1 MAFLL
6 RNFQSDENAT
16 MRSIVIRSSG
26 SENERYTKLMQYYTV
41 EEECLKIA
49 KQTSSNE
56 EFIEMPNIRNTLNK
70 IDILFKELL

>member
-1 MAFLL
+1 MSKFKRNLL
-6 RNFQSDENAT
+6 CDENAT
-16 MRSIVIRSSG
+16 MRSIVICSSG